1 MSAYWIRG
9 LAYVA
14 LAFVIA
20 QVVLLEAQ
28 HFPPLERFSEF
39 GYTEFAQ
46 SIVLGL
52 TVAMLVVAALR
63 SREPAPLLW
72 CLALGFAV
80 LLVRENDQV
89 LELFLPHGVWK
100 YPAGVLALAAAFVFF
115 RHRRAVLDELVALA
129 GTTAFGVLL
138 IGFTT
143 LVFSRLFGRGKFWQA
158 VMEERYWRPVKNAA
172 EEGIEL
178 YALGL
183 LAAGIV
189 ELLIARRKLHHG

>member
-9 LAYVA
+9 LAYIA
-14 LAFVIA
+14 LAYAVA

-46 SIVLGL
+46 SGVLAV
-52 TVAMLVVAALR
+52 TVLMLVIAALR
-63 SREPAPLLW
+63 SPGPAPLLW

-100 YPAGVLALAAAFVFF
+100 YPAAALVLVAAVVFF
-115 RHRRAVLDELVALA
+115 RNRRVVLDELAGLP
-129 GTTAFGVLL
+129 GTTAFGVLVA
-138 IGFTT
+138 GFTT
-143 LVFSRLFGRGKFWQA
+143 LVFSRLFGRGRFWEA

-172 EEGIEL
+172 EEGVEL
-178 YALGL
+178 FALAL

-189 ELLIARRKLHHG
+189 ELLLARRKRLHG